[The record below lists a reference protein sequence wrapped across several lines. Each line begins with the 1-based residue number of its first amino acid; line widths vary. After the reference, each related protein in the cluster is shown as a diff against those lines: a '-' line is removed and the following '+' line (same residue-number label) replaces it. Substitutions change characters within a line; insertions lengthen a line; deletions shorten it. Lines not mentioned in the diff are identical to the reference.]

1 MTEKVGKLL
10 YTGKAKDVYETDDP
24 NHVIVKFRDDI
35 TAGDGEKKDN
45 INMKGYYN
53 SLISAKL
60 FQILEDAGIKTQYIK
75 LIEPRYMLSQRLEMI
90 PLEVIARNKAAG
102 SLLRRFPFKDGQEFI
117 PPLIQMDYKSDEFG
131 DPMLND
137 EIAIAL
143 GLVNRAEIQKIKEI
157 TLKINNTLKK
167 FLEEK
172 GITLV
177 DFKIE
182 FGFDKDRNIV
192 LGDEISPDTCRFWDI
207 ETCDTLDK
215 DLFRKGESG
224 VIEAYRKVALMLLD
238 DEDINRWGLE

>member
-1 MTEKVGKLL
+1 MNKKVGKLL

-24 NHVIVKFRDDI
+24 DIVIVKFRDDI

-45 INMKGYYN
+45 IEMKGYYN
-53 SLISAKL
+53 SIISAKL
-60 FQILEDAGIKTQYIK
+60 FQILEDDGIKTQF
-75 LIEPRYMLSQRLEMI
+75 IELLQPKYMVSHRLEMI

-102 SLLRRFPFKDGQEFI
+102 SLLRRFPFEDGQEFV
-117 PPLIQMDYKSDEFG
+117 PPLIQIDYKSDEFG

-143 GLVNRAEIQKIKEI
+143 GLVNREEIRKIKEI

-167 FLEEK
+167 FMEEK
-172 GITLV
+172 GISLV

-182 FGFDKDRNIV
+182 FGFDKDRNII

-207 ETCDTLDK
+207 ETCDILDK
-215 DLFRKGESG
+215 DLFRKGENG
-224 VIEAYRKVALMLLD
+224 VIEAYRKVTFMLLD
-238 DEDINRWGLE
+238 EEEIDRWGLK